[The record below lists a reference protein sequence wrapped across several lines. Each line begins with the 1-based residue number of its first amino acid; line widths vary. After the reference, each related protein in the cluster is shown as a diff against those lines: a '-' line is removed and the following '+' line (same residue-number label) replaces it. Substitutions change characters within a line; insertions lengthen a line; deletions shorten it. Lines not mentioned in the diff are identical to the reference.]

1 MDVDAKSFGAAVAIV
16 GLVLWVVAV
25 AVEASLIAVVI
36 PILMVMGGGLLMV
49 QTDRRAD
56 RDS

>member
-1 MDVDAKSFGAAVAIV
+1 MDVAAKSFGAAVAIV

-25 AVEASLIAVVI
+25 AVEASLMAVVI

-56 RDS
+56 GDS